1 MKKIKII
8 STLGPSSLNKKFLKE
23 TKKII
28 DIYRLN
34 LSHLTIDDL
43 IKNLKF
49 LKKNKIKNIC
59 IDTEGAQIRTCKCK
73 TRFLIKNNVIDLY
86 VTNTTKKKNTIQLYP
101 QFNISKIKNETKIH
115 IGFDNL
121 VLKVKKNYKKFIRC
135 KVISSGKLE
144 KNKGVHIEN
153 NVNLNYLTDKDLK
166 SIDIAKKFKVK
177 IFALS
182 FTNFPDD
189 VIKFRKLIGTKKF
202 LISKIETKNAIKYFR
217 SISHLSNA
225 TLIDR
230 GDLSR
235 YVDVIKIPKIQE
247 KILTDSKK
255 LKKSVYIATNL
266 LETMTSKPLPTRAES
281 NDIYYSLKSGAK
293 GLVLAA
299 ETAIG
304 KYPIKCVEFIKKFIN
319 QHNNNFK

>member
-1 MKKIKII
+1 MKKIKVI
-8 STLGPSSLNKKFLKE
+8 STLGPSSLNKNFLKE
-23 TKKII
+23 TKKIV

-34 LSHLTIDDL
+34 LSHLTPHDL

-59 IDTEGAQIRTCKCK
+59 IDTEGAQIRTYKCK
-73 TRFLIKNNVIDLY
+73 TRFLHKGNVVDLY
-86 VTNTTKKKNTIQLYP
+86 SGNISSKKNIIQLYP
-101 QFNISKIKNETKIH
+101 NFNILKIKKETKIH
-115 IGFDNL
+115 IGFDDL
-121 VLKVKKNYKKFIRC
+121 VLKVNKNYKKFLRC

-144 KNKGVHIEN
+144 QNKGVHIEN
-153 NVNLNYLTDKDLK
+153 NINLNFLTDKDLK
-166 SIDIAKKFKVK
+166 SIDIAKKFDVQ

-182 FTNFPDD
+182 FTNYPKD
-189 VIKFRKLIGTKKF
+189 VIKFKKLIGTKKF
-202 LISKIETKNAIKYFR
+202 LISKIETKNAVKNFR
-217 SISHLSNA
+217 KISLLSNA

-235 YVDVIKIPKIQE
+235 YVDIVKIPKVQKE
-247 KILTDSKK
+247 ILTVSQK
-255 LKKSVYIATNL
+255 LKKPVYIATNL
-266 LETMTSKPLPTRAES
+266 LETMTSKPSPTRAEA

-304 KYPIKCVEFIKKFIN
+304 KYPIECVKFIKKFIN
-319 QHNNNFK
+319 DNKV

>member
-28 DIYRLN
+28 NIYRLN

-59 IDTEGAQIRTCKCK
+59 IDTEGAQIRTYKCK
-73 TRFLIKNNVIDLY
+73 TRFLQKDNVIDLY
-86 VTNTTKKKNTIQLYP
+86 VNNTTKKNNTIQLYP
-101 QFNISKIKNETKIH
+101 QFNILKIKNETKIH

-144 KNKGVHIEN
+144 KNKGVHIEDN
-153 NVNLNYLTDKDLK
+153 INLNYLTDKDLK

-189 VIKFRKLIGTKKF
+189 VIKFRKLIGAKKF
-202 LISKIETKNAIKYFR
+202 LISKIETRNAIKYFR
-217 SISHLSNA
+217 SISRLSNA

-235 YVDVIKIPKIQE
+235 YVDVIKIPKVQE
-247 KILTDSKK
+247 SVLNISNKIKK
-255 LKKSVYIATNL
+255 PVYVATNL
-266 LETMTSKPLPTRAES
+266 LESMIKSPQPTRAES
-281 NDIYYSLKSGAK
+281 NDIYYSLKCGAK

-304 KYPIKCVEFIKKFIN
+304 GYPLECVEFVKKFIN
-319 QHNNNFK
+319 QYNNNFK